1 MLSKAECDE
10 ATRPAEKPGTAVAL
24 DEQDHITLPNGN
36 ENKWQSIGHL
46 RQLSEGTVLSD
57 HVMIR
62 DNCQEQESLSYSQ
75 LFPGHTGTIKSISFA
90 EGRVS
95 SC

>member
-1 MLSKAECDE
+1 MLSKAERDE
-10 ATRPAEKPGTAVAL
+10 ATRLAEKLGTAVAL
-24 DEQDHITLPNGN
+24 GEQSRITLPNGS
-36 ENKWQSIGHL
+36 EHKWQGIGHL

-57 HVMIR
+57 HAVVR

-75 LFPGHTGTIKSISFA
+75 PLPGHTGTIESISFS